1 MEDLYRIVAVVSM
14 PQTAFAATGAGVKS
28 SVLVLKKHSEAE
40 TKKMR
45 DTKQA
50 IKDSIRTKEKLE
62 AKLDALERQK
72 KAVLKAV
79 LARPEFADLTKA
91 ELKEN
96 EAYKEA
102 TKAVSD
108 DIAAKIA
115 ELRYQLTEI
124 YEEQRRK
131 KLPNYPIF
139 MAIAEDIGYDAT
151 GRSTRTNEL
160 EPIAVE
166 LTRFIQAVEE
176 GEA

>member
-28 SVLVLKKHSEAE
+28 SVLVLKKHSEAG

-50 IKDSIRTKEKLE
+50 LKDSIRAKEKLE
-62 AKLDALERQK
+62 SKLDALEREK
-72 KAVLKAV
+72 KAALKTV
-79 LARPEFADLTKA
+79 TARPEFSDLTKA

-102 TKAVSD
+102 AKAVSD
-108 DIAAKIA
+108 DIAAKVA

-124 YEEQRRK
+124 YEERRRK
-131 KLPNYPIF
+131 ELPDYPIF

-151 GRSTRTNEL
+151 GRLTKTNEL
-160 EPIAVE
+160 EPIAEE
-166 LTRFIQAVEE
+166 LTRFIQAIEE

>member
-28 SVLVLKKHSEAE
+28 SVLVLKKHSEAG

-50 IKDSIRTKEKLE
+50 LKDSIRAKEKLE
-62 AKLDALERQK
+62 SKLDALEREK
-72 KAVLKAV
+72 KAALKTV
-79 LARPEFADLTKA
+79 TARPEFSDLTKA

-102 TKAVSD
+102 AKAVSD
-108 DIAAKIA
+108 DISAKVA

-124 YEEQRRK
+124 YEERRRK
-131 KLPNYPIF
+131 ELPDYPIF

-151 GRSTRTNEL
+151 GRLTKTNEL
-160 EPIAVE
+160 EPIAEE
-166 LTRFIQAVEE
+166 LTRFIQAIEE